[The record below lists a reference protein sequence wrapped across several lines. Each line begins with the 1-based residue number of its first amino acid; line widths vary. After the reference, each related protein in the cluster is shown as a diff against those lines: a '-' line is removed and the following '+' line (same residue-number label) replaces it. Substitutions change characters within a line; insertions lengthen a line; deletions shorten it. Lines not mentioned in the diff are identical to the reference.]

1 MKKLLLFILFISAA
15 MGANAQNT
23 IKFLGIPVDGTKR
36 EMISKLEAKGYEYNS
51 YRDYLTRDFNGQD
64 VMIQVQ
70 TVNNIVWRIAV
81 ADDSGVNETNI
92 KIRFN
97 NLFDQ
102 FSNNGKYICVQ
113 GDKLSDNDDISYE
126 MSVHNKRYD
135 ACFKPKDTSINGC
148 VWYTICEPGGEYA
161 IFIFYENTDNAAN
174 GDDLQNISLVLHYK
188 SDCHLAVAFL
198 RLKALAKQSFATPFR
213 FTNPPKC

>member
-51 YRDYLTRDFNGQD
+51 YDDYLRGEFNGQD
-64 VMIQVQ
+64 VMIKVQ

-81 ADDSGVNETNI
+81 ADDSGTNETNI
-92 KIRFN
+92 KIKFN

-102 FSNNGKYICVQ
+102 FSNNGKYYCRYGQ
-113 GDKLSDNDDISYE
+113 KLNDSDDISYE
-126 MSVHNKRYD
+126 MSVNKKRFD
-135 ACFKPKDTSINGC
+135 AGFGLNDNSINGC
-148 VWYTICEPGGEYA
+148 VWYTIIEFRGEYG
-161 IFIFYENTDNAAN
+161 IIIFYENEDNAAN
-174 GDDLQNISLVLHYK
+174 GDDL
-188 SDCHLAVAFL
+188 
-198 RLKALAKQSFATPFR
+198 
-213 FTNPPKC
+213 

>member
-1 MKKLLLFILFISAA
+1 MKKLLLFILFVSVAI
-15 MGANAQNT
+15 GANAQNT

-51 YRDYLTRDFNGQD
+51 YDDSLTGEFNGQD
-64 VMIQVQ
+64 VMIMIH
-70 TVNNIVWRIAV
+70 TVNNRVWRIAV
-81 ADDSGVNETNI
+81 TYEFGTTETNI
-92 KIRFN
+92 KITFN

-135 ACFKPKDTSINGC
+135 AYFIPKDTSINGC
-148 VWYTICEPGGEYA
+148 VWYTIGEIYGKYA
-161 IFIFYENTDNAAN
+161 IAIFYENNDNAAN
-174 GDDLQNISLVLHYK
+174 GEDL
-188 SDCHLAVAFL
+188 
-198 RLKALAKQSFATPFR
+198 
-213 FTNPPKC
+213 

>member
-1 MKKLLLFILFISAA
+1 MKKLVLLTLTLSFAICSY
-15 MGANAQNT
+15 AQNT

-36 EMISKLEAKGYEYNS
+36 EMISKLEAKGYEYDS
-51 YRDYLTRDFNGQD
+51 YDDYLTGEFNGQD
-64 VMIQVQ
+64 VMIKVQ

-102 FSNNGKYICVQ
+102 FSNNGKYICAQ

-126 MSVHNKRYD
+126 MSVNNKRFD
-135 ACFKPKDTSINGC
+135 AYFIPKDTSINGC
-148 VWYTICEPGGEYA
+148 VWYTICKFGGEYA
-161 IFIFYENTDNAAN
+161 IAIFYENTDNAAN
-174 GDDLQNISLVLHYK
+174 GDDL
-188 SDCHLAVAFL
+188 
-198 RLKALAKQSFATPFR
+198 
-213 FTNPPKC
+213 

>member
-36 EMISKLEAKGYEYNS
+36 EMISKLEAKGYEYDS
-51 YRDYLTRDFNGQD
+51 YDDYLTGEFNGQD
-64 VMIQVQ
+64 VMIKVQ

-126 MSVHNKRYD
+126 MSVNNKRFD
-135 ACFKPKDTSINGC
+135 AYFIPKDTSINGC
-148 VWYTICEPGGEYA
+148 VWYTICEFGGEYA
-161 IFIFYENTDNAAN
+161 IAIFYENTDNAAN
-174 GDDLQNISLVLHYK
+174 GDDL
-188 SDCHLAVAFL
+188 
-198 RLKALAKQSFATPFR
+198 
-213 FTNPPKC
+213 

>member
-1 MKKLLLFILFISAA
+1 MKKLLLFILFVSVA

-51 YRDYLTRDFNGQD
+51 YRDYLTGEFNGQD
-64 VMIQVQ
+64 VMISIQ
-70 TVNNIVWRIAV
+70 TVNNRVWRVCVINE
-81 ADDSGVNETNI
+81 SSTNETNI
-92 KIRFN
+92 KIQFN

-135 ACFKPKDTSINGC
+135 AYFMLKDTSINGC
-148 VWYTICEPGGEYA
+148 VWYMIGDQYGEYTIA
-161 IFIFYENTDNAAN
+161 IFYENYDNAAN
-174 GDDLQNISLVLHYK
+174 GDDL
-188 SDCHLAVAFL
+188 
-198 RLKALAKQSFATPFR
+198 
-213 FTNPPKC
+213 